1 MSDES
6 DYDSVTSDNS
16 VSTDSHELEEMS
28 SEYVPDCLVM
38 KLIEY
43 EKYSP
48 VMSRSDLKRY
58 RDIQL
63 FVLYDTNKG
72 TFIIRGK
79 RTSTT
84 KVNAKPFSF
93 ECRHSR
99 EVYEFIKFILSC
111 EHVFTLE
118 LYNLDDL
125 PTNSNEITFKSLN
138 RSLDLSSLIVAY
150 DKQLMSNDSH
160 RGMIHK
166 CISSLENVNNVYSS
180 R

>member
-1 MSDES
+1 MSYES

-48 VMSRSDLKRY
+48 VMSRSDLKKY
-58 RDIQL
+58 RDVRL
-63 FVLYDTNKG
+63 FVLYDTNKH

-79 RTSTT
+79 RTSTS
-84 KVNAKPFSF
+84 KVKAKPFSF
-93 ECRHSR
+93 ECRYLR
-99 EVYEFIKFILSC
+99 EVYDFIKLIFSI
-111 EHVFTLE
+111 EHVFSIE
-118 LYNLDDL
+118 LYNLDNL
-125 PTNSNEITFKSLN
+125 PTNSNEITFKSLD

-150 DKQLMSNDSH
+150 DTQMMSKDSN
-160 RGMIHK
+160 RGMIYK
-166 CISSLENVNNVYSS
+166 FLSSLENVNNIYSS